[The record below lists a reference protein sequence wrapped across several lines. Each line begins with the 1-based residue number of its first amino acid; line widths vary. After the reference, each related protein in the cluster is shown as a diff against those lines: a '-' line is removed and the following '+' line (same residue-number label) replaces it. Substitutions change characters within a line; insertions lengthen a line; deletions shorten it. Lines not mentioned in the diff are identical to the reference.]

1 MNGFDLILFLLTVVC
16 VFVGQYRSPRITEH
30 PADVVVPKNE
40 PVTLNCK
47 AEGRPQ
53 PDIEWWKDGQRLV
66 LGPGT
71 HRILLPTGSLFFL
84 RLQHGRKEHDDGV
97 YWCVARN
104 TAGSAS
110 SRNATLQVAVLR
122 EDFKEQPTDMTVAA
136 GGTALLE
143 CGPPKGIPEPSVFWK
158 KNAKV
163 VELESN
169 KRIRLVDG
177 HNLVISEVEQADQ
190 GVYQCVAQNV
200 VGHRE
205 STSATLT
212 VHVKPYLKTEPAA
225 VTVAVRGD
233 TVELACSVGG
243 DPAPTVVWR
252 REDGQKPAGGRAHVT
267 DDKALRIEAV
277 VLSDQGVYICTAEN
291 SVGSIT
297 RSAVLTVHSPPVLTA
312 TPGDVKVS
320 VGELAVLECG
330 AAGNPPPF
338 LFWSREGSQQL
349 MMAGHSYG
357 HFHVTNEGSLHVQGA
372 NRQDAGYL
380 LCSAF
385 SIAGAVSARA
395 LLQVTSLEDI
405 PPPIVE
411 IGPANQTLP
420 LQSVATLPCRARG
433 NPAPKIKWY
442 KNGSPIDG
450 SKAAR
455 VTIMPTGTLQ
465 IDDLQVSDSGLYTC
479 TASSESGETSWSAA
493 LAVEKAP
500 GAHVHRSADPST
512 FPGAPGVP
520 HPANATQDS
529 VLVAWDPGA
538 AGAWEP
544 DANHQQQLLGY
555 TVEYF
560 SPDLQ
565 TGWVTAA
572 RRVASQAALI
582 SDLKPDTSYVF
593 VVRAENMHGLSVPS
607 NISAEIRT
615 LRAGER
621 VMPHQLMQ
629 EARQRLN
636 TKVLALSMLTPIS
649 STSVKISWEVSGG
662 DEFLEG
668 LYVYYQEVAL
678 LTAALQ
684 KFEMMTVLNA
694 GATSYTVSN
703 LAKYTKYEFFL
714 VPFFKSIEGQ
724 PSNSRIVETLEDV
737 PSAPPENIQSG
748 MINASAAYVRWSTPH
763 KQHLNGVLVSY
774 KIQIKGNTSKVLA
787 EMSLNASTTS
797 IFLNNLTQGGVYRAQ
812 VAACTRLGAGPWSEP
827 IALPTRGGLPPHA
840 SSTSPWLALF
850 FCLLM
855 LSLLLGS
862 LATIFLKRRQN
873 TVTKQMGHL
882 PVNANELCHLNLL
895 HGNGGG
901 MMVGGGGMGGGGGGG
916 GGGKETLW
924 IDRGWNGGGGLE
936 KETETKLLGMGGECG
951 DYAEVNNPR
960 NLTTFY
966 NNRNQQPNH
975 INPTPYATTTLIN
988 SNKSDHSD
996 SHFVQSTP
1004 STSSEVKTSTSG
1016 ESTSRHINNYDQGSP
1031 DHRAMSDLGPTYAD
1045 ENHHHHHHRHRGHH
1059 NQTGGGGGGSAAVCS
1074 SMPNWSEFLP
1084 PPPLHPPPPASPR
1097 LLKRGQQ
1104 PGAVGPGGGNYR
1116 NGGGSCVSSQGSDTC
1131 VSHRHHPPPQQRP
1144 PPVPTFP
1151 QSHMVMNGGG
1161 GGASDNSSVCSYNN
1175 SVGSSYQPGGGG
1187 GGVGG
1192 RGHHNMA
1199 ADSCY
1204 ETTSLLHSHHNL
1216 PHYRTEHSRGRSH
1229 AADPCNN
1236 MDRSIQS
1243 SLPSLVQ
1250 DPHSCGIYDK
1260 GGRWQGQGQGQRGAG
1275 MGVGVVAMEDD
1286 GYSCGSSHESDTC
1299 CSCSESSCLYA
1310 EPGAEHMMHRAHAQ
1324 ICDD

>member
-1 MNGFDLILFLLTVVC
+1 MGDEDKVSERERESVIVQ
-16 VFVGQYRSPRITEH
+16 GQYRSPRITEH

-104 TAGSAS
+104 QAGAAS

-122 EDFKEQPTDMTVAA
+122 EDFKEQPSDMTVAA

-158 KNAKV
+158 KNSKV
-163 VELESN
+163 VELESS

-177 HNLVISEVEQADQ
+177 HNLMISEVEQADQ

-212 VHVKPYLKTEPAA
+212 VHVKPYFLVEPQP

-233 TVELACSVGG
+233 TVELACAVGG
-243 DPAPTVVWR
+243 DPTPNVIWR
-252 REDGQKPAGGRAHVT
+252 REDGLKPQGRAHVT
-267 DDKALRIEAV
+267 DAKALRIETL
-277 VLSDQGVYICTAEN
+277 VLADQGVYICTAEN
-291 SVGSIT
+291 SVGTIT
-297 RSAVLTVHSPPVLTA
+297 SRALLTVHSPPVLTM
-312 TPGDVKVS
+312 TPKDVKVAVNS
-320 VGELAVLECG
+320 LAVLECG
-330 AAGNPPPF
+330 AEGNPPPL
-338 LFWSREGSQQL
+338 LFWNREGSQQL
-349 MMAGHSYG
+349 MWPGNSYG
-357 HFHVTNEGSLHVQGA
+357 HLHVTSM
-372 NRQDAGYL
+372 
-380 LCSAF
+380 
-385 SIAGAVSARA
+385 
-395 LLQVTSLEDI
+395 EDI

-433 NPAPKIKWY
+433 SPAPKIKWY

-450 SKAAR
+450 AKAAR
-455 VTIMPTGTLQ
+455 LTIMPTGTLQ
-465 IDDLQVSDSGLYTC
+465 IDDLQVNDSGLYTC
-479 TASSESGETSWSAA
+479 TASSDSGETSWSAS
-493 LAVEKAP
+493 LTVEKTP
-500 GAHVHRSADPST
+500 GGQLHRSGDPST
-512 FPGAPGVP
+512 FPGAPGTP
-520 HPANATQDS
+520 RAANATHDS
-529 VLVAWDPGA
+529 VLLSWQPG
-538 AGAWEP
+538 
-544 DANHQQQLLGY
+544 DNHSPLLGY

-560 SPDLQ
+560 SSDLQ

-572 RRVASQAALI
+572 RRVTSQAATI

-593 VVRAENMHGLSVPS
+593 VVRAENTHGLSVPS

-621 VMPHQLMQ
+621 AMPHQLML
-629 EARQRLN
+629 EARQRLD
-636 TKVLALSMLTPIS
+636 TRVLALKALTPIT
-649 STSVKISWEVSGG
+649 STSVKISWEVIGG
-662 DEFLEG
+662 DEFVEG

-684 KFEMMTVLNA
+684 KFDMITVLNA

-703 LAKYTKYEFFL
+703 LSKYTKYEFFL

-724 PSNSRIVETLEDV
+724 PSNSRVVETLEDI

-763 KQHLNGVLVSY
+763 KQHHNGVLVGY

-787 EMSLNASTTS
+787 EISLNATTTS
-797 IFLNNLTQGGVYRAQ
+797 IFLNNLTLGSVYRAQ
-812 VAACTRLGAGPWSEP
+812 VAAFTRVGAGPWSDP
-827 IALPTRGGLPPHA
+827 VALPTDRPGA
-840 SSTSPWLALF
+840 FAQQTSSSPWLALF
-850 FCLLM
+850 LCLLM
-855 LSLLLGS
+855 LSILLGS
-862 LATIFLKRRQN
+862 LATIFLKRRN
-873 TVTKQMGHL
+873 TTVTKQLGHC

-901 MMVGGGGMGGGGGGG
+901 MMVGGGGGGMGGG

-924 IDRGWNGGGGLE
+924 IDRGWNGGGGLGE
-936 KETETKLLGMGGECG
+936 KETETKLLSMGGECG

-1004 STSSEVKTSTSG
+1004 STSSDVKTSTSG
-1016 ESTSRHINNYDQGSP
+1016 ESTSRHINSYDQGSP
-1031 DHRAMSDLGPTYAD
+1031 DHRAMSDLGPTYGD
-1045 ENHHHHHHRHRGHH
+1045 DNHHHHHHRHHH
-1059 NQTGGGGGGSAAVCS
+1059 RDRLGGGGGGGVNQGGGSTAVCS

-1084 PPPLHPPPPASPR
+1084 PPPQHPPPGSPR
-1097 LLKRGQQ
+1097 LVKRNQ
-1104 PGAVGPGGGNYR
+1104 GAAPGGGYR
-1116 NGGGSCVSSQGSDTC
+1116 QMSNGGGYQPAGSCVSSQGSDTC

-1151 QSHMVMNGGG
+1151 QSHMPTMNGGGGG
-1161 GGASDNSSVCSYNN
+1161 GGASDNSSLCSYNN
-1175 SVGSSYQPGGGG
+1175 SSSCYQPGGGG
-1187 GGVGG
+1187 GGGG
-1192 RGHHNMA
+1192 SSSSRSQHNA
-1199 ADSCY
+1199 NAIADSCY

-1216 PHYRTEHSRGRSH
+1216 PHY
-1229 AADPCNN
+1229 
-1236 MDRSIQS
+1236 
-1243 SLPSLVQ
+1243 
-1250 DPHSCGIYDK
+1250 
-1260 GGRWQGQGQGQRGAG
+1260 
-1275 MGVGVVAMEDD
+1275 
-1286 GYSCGSSHESDTC
+1286 
-1299 CSCSESSCLYA
+1299 
-1310 EPGAEHMMHRAHAQ
+1310 
-1324 ICDD
+1324 